1 MGIGE
6 IDSGAR
12 YICEGCSFAA
22 KPRKALR
29 GSPSLELVLWLALL
43 VPGAIYAWWRYRGAR
58 LVCRCAEMPT
68 SFAKTKPAVRRP
80 QAGVRGEA
88 RPRSQV
94 PAGIYKALVIA
105 VSSRSYRATRGTAGF
120 RTSLSMSV

>member
-58 LVCRCAEMPT
+58 LVRRVCGDGDIVREDEAGG
-68 SFAKTKPAVRRP
+68 APAAGRR
-80 QAGVRGEA
+80 QGRGETTIASVRGH
-88 RPRSQV
+88 
-94 PAGIYKALVIA
+94 L
-105 VSSRSYRATRGTAGF
+105 
-120 RTSLSMSV
+120 